1 MEKYAYLSIYEQNG
15 EIIVIDTNSFKEL
28 ASYDA
33 NVPVGKYNF
42 INKNREF
49 YPRLFG
55 IDIFKQNCNSKLPCD
70 SSSFNYYE
78 NKSFEDFTKTIK

>member
-1 MEKYAYLSIYEQNG
+1 MSIYEQNG

-42 INKNREF
+42 INKNRVLS
-49 YPRLFG
+49 RLFG

-78 NKSFEDFTKTIK
+78 NKSFEDFKNYQIRKI